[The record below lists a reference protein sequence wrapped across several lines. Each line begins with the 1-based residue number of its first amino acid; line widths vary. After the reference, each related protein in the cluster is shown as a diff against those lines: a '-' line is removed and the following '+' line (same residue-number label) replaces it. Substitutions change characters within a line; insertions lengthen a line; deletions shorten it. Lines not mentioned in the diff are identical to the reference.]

1 MTFDIQTWIHA
12 SAYSGAAIA
21 MGFGAI
27 GAAIG
32 VGYTAACANS
42 AISKNFKLSGTI
54 FKIMLVGQAIAESAG
69 IFALVIAILLMFVDF
84 GSAPLKAAALLGAG
98 ISMGFGALGSGL
110 GSGLPGGQV
119 LLGIA
124 RQPKISGRLITTML
138 IGSAVCQTPAIF
150 ALVVALML
158 MFVDFGSAPLKA
170 AALLGAGISMGFGA
184 IGSGLGSGF
193 PGKEACSGIARQPEM
208 AGQLTTTMLIG
219 SAVCQ
224 TPTIFA
230 LVIALILMFMDLGN
244 APLYPTWAAFL
255 GAGLSTGFA
264 AIGSG
269 YGGGL
274 AAGAGCEAVSR
285 QPQTIGTVIT
295 TMLVGQAVAQT
306 PSIFGLL
313 ISFILIFKAFPESTA
328 LAASMA
334 LLGAGISTGLGG
346 IGPGIGN
353 GMAAESAVRWVA
365 RNVDYAGDLMR
376 TMLVGQAVSQS
387 TAIYAMVVS
396 LVLIFVV

>member
-21 MGFGAI
+21 MGVGAV

-32 VGYTAACANS
+32 VGYTAACANT
-42 AISKNFKLSGTI
+42 AISENINQAGTI

-69 IFALVIAILLMFVDF
+69 IFALVVAILLMFVDF
-84 GSAPLKAAALLGAG
+84 GSEPLKAAALLGAG

-208 AGQLTTTMLIG
+208 AGKLTTTMLIG

-365 RNVDYAGDLMR
+365 RNVDHAGDLMR